1 MAEEVPHPKKEG
13 ATAEATKKEPPVQK
27 APSARAFT
35 KKGLII
41 LGAVVFLE
49 AGFMFFMMKSS
60 KSGAE
65 AAAAKVEK
73 GGESHGEES
82 GTAKEEDF
90 ESFKKV
96 GRAIMD
102 LGEIKV
108 PITST
113 QPRAPRSITATIQVI
128 VMKEVLEKISEGGGG
143 HGGGGKNNPQK
154 DVLVLNMR
162 SIVRSMMDS
171 DGLRMVE
178 PTAKADFERRVKDR
192 LNHGQID
199 GDEEKAQVLK
209 VLRGHVLQVI
219 IDKFDSQS
227 Y

>member
-1 MAEEVPHPKKEG
+1 MAEEATHPRKEAAPAEAPKKDV
-13 ATAEATKKEPPVQK
+13 PVQK
-27 APSARAFT
+27 AARAPTFT
-35 KKGLII
+35 RKGIMI
-41 LGAVVFLE
+41 LGAVVVLE
-49 AGFMFFMMKSS
+49 AGFMFVMMKAS
-60 KSGAE
+60 KNSAE
-65 AAAAKVEK
+65 AAAKVER
-73 GGESHGEES
+73 GDGHGEDS
-82 GTAKEEDF
+82 ATAQEEDF
-90 ESFKKV
+90 ESFKKI

-113 QPRAPRSITATIQVI
+113 QPRAPRSITATIQVV

-143 HGGGGKNNPQK
+143 HGGGKSNPQK

-162 SIVRSMMDS
+162 SIVRTMMDA

>member
-13 ATAEATKKEPPVQK
+13 APAEAPKKEPPVQK
-27 APSARAFT
+27 APGARAFT

-60 KSGAE
+60 KGGAE
-65 AAAAKVEK
+65 AAAKAEK
-73 GGESHGEES
+73 GAEGHQEDS

-113 QPRAPRSITATIQVI
+113 QPRAPRSMTATIQVI

>member
-1 MAEEVPHPKKEG
+1 MAEEVTHPKKE
-13 ATAEATKKEPPVQK
+13 ATPAEAAKKDPPVQK
-27 APSARAFT
+27 GARSPTFT
-35 KKGLII
+35 RKGLII
-41 LGAVVFLE
+41 LGAVVVLE

-60 KSGAE
+60 KNSAE

-73 GGESHGEES
+73 GEGHGEES
-82 GTAKEEDF
+82 ATAKEEDF

-113 QPRAPRSITATIQVI
+113 QPRAPRSITATVQV
-128 VMKEVLEKISEGGGG
+128 VVLKEVLEKISEGGGG
-143 HGGGGKNNPQK
+143 HGGGGKSNPQK

-162 SIVRSMMDS
+162 SIVRTMMDT